1 MVCGTEYF
9 CCRLDGD
16 YTPDLI
22 ISEAV
27 YPQPFNW
34 RTFVLS
40 KYEYIIYTAMRIHRS
55 APYTAGKSCITQ
67 YFKAMDSNV
76 NYLLHKAVMIPGR
89 RRIAAGKRDS
99 RRHAR
104 RMMQA

>member
-1 MVCGTEYF
+1 M
-9 CCRLDGD
+9 LDALRQYLTYRGNA
-16 YTPDLI
+16 
-22 ISEAV
+22 ISTLV
-27 YPQPFNW
+27 KQ
-34 RTFVLS
+34 S
-40 KYEYIIYTAMRIHRS
+40 HIIYTAMRIHRS